1 MIDFIILE
9 KDSFYL
15 EKYKKMIDN
24 VMMNYDL
31 DYHFKI
37 EDINKKEKLNRNT
50 FKVYII
56 DITKSTEAIKYIK
69 GIREELDDWQ
79 SLIIAFYTSLKEK
92 QLLENQKLFILDYIE
107 RQKKFDIQLK
117 RDLQI
122 CLKNYDQRPNSLK
135 YCYKRIYYNIE
146 YWKILYIEKEQDEKK
161 CRIHTIEKDYYIQGC
176 LNKLEERLDKRFLKC
191 NRSFIVNLEQISCYD
206 SKNNKIIFHNKE
218 QIDAISRDRKK
229 NIINYLRGIEE

>member
-161 CRIHTIEKDYYIQGC
+161 CRIHTIEKDYYIQVC
-176 LNKLEERLDKRFLKC
+176 VRAQ
-191 NRSFIVNLEQISCYD
+191 V
-206 SKNNKIIFHNKE
+206 
-218 QIDAISRDRKK
+218 
-229 NIINYLRGIEE
+229 